1 MTDRVT
7 SILVVDDEPAV
18 RSVLVRHLERADFV
32 VYEAGGVDEALA
44 ILRRFEIPLVI
55 SDLNMPGRDGH
66 DLLKTVRKLHPTT
79 AVLMLS
85 ADTEV
90 GTAVACLSEG
100 ASDYLTKPFRAGEV
114 AARVDQALERRR
126 LRLENEA
133 YHTELEK
140 RVKIQATRI
149 EELFLTGVQSL
160 VRALE
165 VKDPYTRG
173 HSERVALLAA
183 ATAREYG
190 LDDDT
195 VRQIELGGHLHD
207 LGKIGVRESV
217 LNKPGPLTPDE
228 YDHVMQHPEL
238 GWQILSPLLRDT
250 PIALECV
257 RSHHEKFDGRGR
269 PEGLRG
275 ESIPLAAR
283 IMAVADAYDVMTT
296 GRPYRTI
303 GRVLTPIEAI
313 VELRR
318 FSLTQFD
325 PIVVRTFANMELAR
339 TDAAAQKAS

>member
-1 MTDRVT
+1 MENLI
-7 SILVVDDEPAV
+7 SILVVDDEPGI
-18 RSVLVRHLERADFV
+18 RNVLVRHLERSEFV
-32 VYEAGGVDEALA
+32 VYEAGNGDEALA
-44 ILRRFEIPLVI
+44 VLKKFDIPLVI
-55 SDLNMPGRDGH
+55 SDLNMPGQDGH
-66 DLLKTVRKLHPTT
+66 ALLKSIRQRHPTT
-79 AVLMLS
+79 AVVMLS

-90 GTAVACLSEG
+90 ETAVACLSQG

-114 AARVDQALERRR
+114 AARVHQALERRR
-126 LRLENEA
+126 LQLENAA
-133 YHTELEK
+133 YHTELES
-140 RVKIQATRI
+140 RVKSQANRI

-173 HSERVALLAA
+173 HSERVAGFAA
-183 ATAREYG
+183 ATAREFG

-217 LNKPGPLTPDE
+217 LNKPGALTPDE

-238 GWQILSPLLRDT
+238 GWQILSPLLNET
-250 PIALECV
+250 PIALDIV
-257 RSHHEKFDGRGR
+257 KSHHEKYDGSGR

-275 ESIPLAAR
+275 ENIPFAAR
-283 IMAVADAYDVMTT
+283 IVSVADAYDVMTT

-318 FSLTQFD
+318 YTLTQFD
-325 PIVVRTFANMELAR
+325 PVVVRTFANMELAR
-339 TDAAAQKAS
+339 DQIAS